1 MKKELPRICYI
12 LGGDETPLEVGE
24 RCRIKYDS
32 GMEDSLEFYI
42 DQNGTPQWDTS
53 KRPEYENEKADDK
66 IIGKLVMGRAKLIR
80 RPHYTDQDIAIM
92 RGRVA
97 EGTPWVARSKYGD
110 LYAYEERPE
119 ISEQGTWLSIKY
131 CCEINSDLLLWIKP
145 GECVDLREILREVE

>member
-12 LGGDETPLEVGE
+12 LGGDETPLEIGE
-24 RCRIKYDS
+24 KFEVRSDYGTLYMRAHIEEDGTAYGGPDITMSGNYLCRLI
-32 GMEDSLEFYI
+32 
-42 DQNGTPQWDTS
+42 Q
-53 KRPEYENEKADDK
+53 
-66 IIGKLVMGRAKLIR
+66 GKLKIIR
-80 RPHYTDQDIAIM
+80 RPHYTEQDIAIM
-92 RGRVA
+92 HGRVA

-145 GECVDLREILREVE
+145 GECVDLRDIVGGG

>member
-12 LGGDETPLEVGE
+12 LGGDETPLEIGE
-24 RCRIKYDS
+24 KFEVRSDS
-32 GMEDSLEFYI
+32 DTLYTRAHIEED
-42 DQNGTPQWDTS
+42 GTVYG
-53 KRPEYENEKADDK
+53 RPDVAIPGCHLCQLIQGELK
-66 IIGKLVMGRAKLIR
+66 IIR
-80 RPHYTDQDIAIM
+80 RPRYTDQDIAIM

-145 GECVDLREILREVE
+145 GECVDLREILREVK

>member
-12 LGGDETPLEVGE
+12 LGGEETPLEIGE
-24 RCRIKYDS
+24 KFEVRSDYGTLYMRAHIEEDGTAYGGPDITMSGNYLCRLI
-32 GMEDSLEFYI
+32 
-42 DQNGTPQWDTS
+42 Q
-53 KRPEYENEKADDK
+53 
-66 IIGKLVMGRAKLIR
+66 GKLKIIR
-80 RPHYTDQDIAIM
+80 RPHYTEQDIAIM
-92 RGRVA
+92 HGRVA

-145 GECVDLREILREVE
+145 GECVDLRDIVGGG